1 MEQKKPYAAGV
12 RFLSSLKNKKLLLVT
27 HSGADVDAFGSAAAF
42 YFAFGKTCKGI
53 TLLVPEHI
61 NLNAKALAEKMRVPY
76 VHRLGAGTHISDF
89 DCVIVLDLNSADML
103 GSFAASLGGFKKPVL
118 LLDHHTRAG
127 ELPAHKVSAIIDRG
141 AVSTSE
147 IVYALF
153 TAAKVKV
160 TPKIAACLAAGIIT
174 DSAGFLVADKGTFRI
189 MAELME
195 KAEMPYAELAS
206 LFKLKMDISEK
217 IAKLKSARRCRIFGS
232 GGFLVVST
240 EVSSFEAS
248 AASAL
253 VRLGADIAF
262 AGAAEKGET
271 RISARA
277 NNHFTLS
284 TGFDFVRDIFI
295 PLSRE
300 FPGNGGGHAAAAG
313 FNGTGS
319 NIQPLLER
327 CVALSN
333 DFISNKVPKSARKH
347 LGADVPGASG
357 FKEYK

>member
-1 MEQKKPYAAGV
+1 MVQKKSHAVGIS
-12 RFLSSLKNKKLLLVT
+12 FLSCLKNKKLLLVT

-42 YFAFGKTCKGI
+42 YFAFGSRCSSI
-53 TLLVPEHI
+53 TLLIPEHI
-61 NLNAKALAEKMRVPY
+61 NLNAKALAEKMQVPY
-76 VHRLGAGTHISDF
+76 VHRLGGEARISDF
-89 DCVIVLDLNSADML
+89 DFAIVLDLNSADML
-103 GSFAASLGGFKKPVL
+103 GSFAPSLGGFTKPVL

-127 ELPAHKVSAIIDRG
+127 ALPAKKVSAIIDKS

-147 IVYALF
+147 IVYSLF
-153 TAAKVKV
+153 TAAKIKIS
-160 TPKIAACLAAGIIT
+160 PKIAACLAAGIIT

-195 KAEMPYAELAS
+195 FAQMPYAELAS
-206 LFKLKMDISEK
+206 LFSLKTDISEK

-271 RISARA
+271 RVSARA
-277 NNHFTLS
+277 NNHFVLS
-284 TGFDFVRDIFI
+284 TGFDFVHDVFAE
-295 PLSRE
+295 LAKE

-313 FNGTGS
+313 FNGKGG

-347 LGADVPGASG
+347 LGADAQVASG

>member
-1 MEQKKPYAAGV
+1 MQKNPYAGAAK
-12 RFLSSLKNKKLLLVT
+12 FLSSLKNRKLLLVT

-42 YFAFGKTCKGI
+42 YFAFGGRCSSI
-53 TLLVPEHI
+53 TLLIPDHI
-61 NLNAKALAEKMRVPY
+61 NLNAKALAEKMHVPY
-76 VHRLGAGTHISDF
+76 VHRLGTGQQISDF
-89 DCVIVLDLNSADML
+89 DCAIVLDLNSADML
-103 GSFAASLGGFKKPVL
+103 GSFAASLGGFTKPVL

-127 ELPAHKVSAIIDRG
+127 ALPAKKVSAIIDKS

-147 IVYALF
+147 IVYTLF
-153 TAAKVKV
+153 TAAKVRV
-160 TPKIAACLAAGIIT
+160 TPDIAACLAAGVIT

-195 KAEMPYAELAS
+195 KAEMPYAELSS
-206 LFKLKMDISEK
+206 LFRLKTDISEK
-217 IAKLKSARRCRIFGS
+217 IAKLKSARRCRIYGS

-284 TGFDFVRDIFI
+284 TGFDFVHDVFAE
-295 PLSRE
+295 LAKE

-327 CVALSN
+327 CIALSN
-333 DFISNKVPKSARKH
+333 DFISNKVPKSAKKH
-347 LGADVPGASG
+347 LGADVQGAAG